1 MKKIVFAM
9 TLLLAT
15 AAGYAQTAT
24 QVLDR
29 AAQKLTAKSGVKA
42 DFKASMPQGTITG
55 TIAIKGNKFMAT
67 TQHTKVWF
75 DGKTQ
80 WTYMMRNDEV
90 NVSNPKDS
98 ELQSLNPYNFINMY
112 KKGYKSTMRKD
123 GNSYVVHLTA
133 DSKSKKVQELFITV
147 DSKSYSPTQVKMLQG
162 KKWTTFDV
170 SNLTQQSL
178 PDSYFRFNAKDFP
191 TAEVIDLR

>member
-1 MKKIVFAM
+1 MKKIVLAM
-9 TLLLAT
+9 TMLLAT
-15 AAGYAQTAT
+15 AASYGQTAT
-24 QVLDR
+24 QVLDK

-42 DFKASMPQGTITG
+42 DFKATTPQGTISG
-55 TIAIKGNKFMAT
+55 TIAVKGNKFMAT

-80 WTYMMRNDEV
+80 WTYLTRNDEV

-98 ELQSLNPYNFINMY
+98 ELQSLNPYNFITLY

-123 GNSYVVHLTA
+123 GGNYVIHLTA
-133 DSKSKKVQELFITV
+133 ELKANKVQALFITV
-147 DSKSYSPTQVKMLQG
+147 DSKTNNPTQVKMLQG

-170 SNLTQQSL
+170 SNLKQEAL

>member
-15 AAGYAQTAT
+15 AATYAQTAT
-24 QVLDR
+24 QVLDK
-29 AAQKLTAKSGVKA
+29 AAQKLTVKSGVKA
-42 DFKASMPQGTITG
+42 DFKASTPQGTVTG
-55 TIAIKGNKFMAT
+55 TIAVKGNKFMAT

-80 WTYMMRNDEV
+80 WTYLTRNDEV
-90 NVSNPKDS
+90 NVSSPKDS

>member
-9 TLLLAT
+9 TLLMAT
-15 AAGYAQTAT
+15 ATGYAQTAT
-24 QVLDR
+24 QVLDK
-29 AAQKLTAKSGVKA
+29 AAQKLTAKSGVMA
-42 DFKASMPQGTITG
+42 DFKATMPQGTVSG
-55 TIAIKGNKFMAT
+55 TIAVKGNKFMAT

-80 WTYMMRNDEV
+80 WTYLTRNDEV

-112 KKGYKSTMRKD
+112 KKGYKSTM
-123 GNSYVVHLTA
+123 TA
-133 DSKSKKVQELFITV
+133 ESKAKKVQELFITV
-147 DSKSYSPTQVKMLQG
+147 DAKTSTPTQVKMLQG
-162 KKWTTFDV
+162 KSWTTFDV
-170 SNLTQQSL
+170 SNLKQQTLS
-178 PDSYFRFNAKDFP
+178 DSYFRFNAKDFP

>member
-1 MKKIVFAM
+1 MKKIVLAM

-24 QVLDR
+24 QVLDK
-29 AAQKLTAKSGVKA
+29 AAQKLTTRTGVKA
-42 DFKASMPQGTITG
+42 DFKATMPQGTVSG
-55 TIAIKGNKFMAT
+55 TIAVKGNKFMAT

-80 WTYMMRNDEV
+80 WTYLTRNDEV

-123 GNSYVVHLTA
+123 GNSYIVHLTA
-133 DSKSKKVQELFITV
+133 ESKTKKVQELFITV
-147 DSKSYSPTQVKMLQG
+147 DSKTSAPTQVKMLQG
-162 KKWTTFDV
+162 KSWTTFDV
-170 SNLTQQSL
+170 SNLQQQSL

>member
-1 MKKIVFAM
+1 MKKIVFTM

-15 AAGYAQTAT
+15 IAVYAQTAT
-24 QVLDR
+24 QVLDKT
-29 AAQKLTAKSGVKA
+29 AQKLTAKSGVKA
-42 DFKASMPQGTITG
+42 DFKASTPQGSITG
-55 TIAIKGNKFMAT
+55 TIAVKGNKFMAT

-80 WTYMMRNDEV
+80 WTYLTRNDEV
-90 NVSNPKDS
+90 NISNPKDS

-112 KKGYKSTMRKD
+112 KKGYKSTLRKD
-123 GNSYVVHLTA
+123 GGSYIVHLTA
-133 DSKSKKVQELFITV
+133 DSKAKKVQELFITV
-147 DSKSYSPTQVKMLQG
+147 DSKSYNPTQVKMLQG

-170 SNLTQQSL
+170 TNLKQEKL
-178 PDSYFRFNAKDFP
+178 PDSMFRFNSKDFP

>member
-1 MKKIVFAM
+1 MKKIVLAM

-24 QVLDR
+24 QVLDK
-29 AAQKLTAKSGVKA
+29 AAQKLTTKTGVKA
-42 DFKASMPQGTITG
+42 DFKATMPQGTVSG
-55 TIAIKGNKFMAT
+55 TIAVKGNKFMAT

-80 WTYMMRNDEV
+80 WTYLTRNDEV

-123 GNSYVVHLTA
+123 GNSYIVHLTA
-133 DSKSKKVQELFITV
+133 ESKTKKVQELFITV
-147 DSKSYSPTQVKMLQG
+147 DSKTSAPTQVKMLQG
-162 KKWTTFDV
+162 KSWTTFDV
-170 SNLTQQSL
+170 SNLQQQSL

>member
-1 MKKIVFAM
+1 MKKIVLAM
-9 TLLLAT
+9 TMLLAT
-15 AAGYAQTAT
+15 VASYGQSAT
-24 QVLDR
+24 QVLDK

-42 DFKASMPQGTITG
+42 DFKATTPQGTISG
-55 TIAIKGNKFMAT
+55 TIAVKGNKFMAT

-80 WTYMMRNDEV
+80 WTYLTRNDEV

-98 ELQSLNPYNFINMY
+98 ELQSLNPYNFITMY

-123 GNSYVVHLTA
+123 GGNYVIHLTA
-133 DSKSKKVQELFITV
+133 ESKANKVQELFVTV
-147 DSKSYSPTQVKMLQG
+147 DSKTSNPTQVKMLQG

-170 SNLTQQSL
+170 SNLKQESL
-178 PDSYFRFNAKDFP
+178 PDSYFRFNDKDFP